1 MTDKVD
7 FLDNDKINEQI
18 YIIMRQTDYSFEVAK
33 EKLKETNYDH
43 LKVIKS
49 FLGIKDKNPSVVN
62 SKNQEI
68 YKQIRH
74 KLDTSMRE
82 YKERKEKEGT
92 RP

>member
-7 FLDNDKINEQI
+7 FLDNEKIDEQI
-18 YIIMRQTDYSFEVAK
+18 YIIMRQTDYNFEMAK
-33 EKLKETNYDH
+33 EKLKEYKYDH

-49 FLGIKDKNPSVVN
+49 FLGIKDKPVSVVN

-74 KLDTSMRE
+74 KLDSSMRE
-82 YKERKEKEGT
+82 YNERKENENK
-92 RP
+92 

>member
-1 MTDKVD
+1 MTDKVE
-7 FLDNDKINEQI
+7 FLENDKIDEQI
-18 YIIMRQTDYSFEVAK
+18 NIIMRQTDYNFELAK

-74 KLDTSMRE
+74 KLDASMRE
-82 YKERKEKEGT
+82 YNERKDNENK
-92 RP
+92 

>member
-1 MTDKVD
+1 MTDKVE
-7 FLDNDKINEQI
+7 FLENDKIDEQI
-18 YIIMRQTDYSFEVAK
+18 NIIMRQTDYNFELAK

-49 FLGIKDKNPSVVN
+49 FLGIKDKNSSVVN

-74 KLDTSMRE
+74 KLDASMRE
-82 YKERKEKEGT
+82 YNERKDNENK
-92 RP
+92 